1 MSAGDCN
8 IQRGLPQI
16 RNSYS
21 EVAMN
26 RNAYYASECRAAV
39 LEYRQS
45 AVRYRDSEI
54 LRPCYL
60 QLAWKNRRQARE
72 YALKAA

>member
-1 MSAGDCN
+1 
-8 IQRGLPQI
+8 
-16 RNSYS
+16 
-21 EVAMN
+21 MN
-26 RNAYYASECRAAV
+26 RNAYYASECREAV

-45 AVRYRDSEI
+45 AVRHRDSEV
-54 LRPCYL
+54 LRQCYL

>member
-1 MSAGDCN
+1 
-8 IQRGLPQI
+8 
-16 RNSYS
+16 
-21 EVAMN
+21 MN
-26 RNAYYASECRAAV
+26 RNTYYASECRAAV

-45 AVRYRDSEI
+45 AVRHRDSEI

-72 YALKAA
+72 YASMAA

>member
-1 MSAGDCN
+1 
-8 IQRGLPQI
+8 
-16 RNSYS
+16 
-21 EVAMN
+21 MN
-26 RNAYYASECRAAV
+26 RNAYYASECRDAV
-39 LEYRQS
+39 AEYRAQ
-45 AVRYRDSEI
+45 AVKYRDCNV

>member
-1 MSAGDCN
+1 
-8 IQRGLPQI
+8 
-16 RNSYS
+16 
-21 EVAMN
+21 MN

-39 LEYRQS
+39 AECRLS

-54 LRPCYL
+54 LRPCYV

-72 YALKAA
+72 YESKAV